1 MKSFVTGGAGFLG
14 SAVVSRLLARGDDV
28 VALARSDAAATQLT
42 RLGARP
48 VRGDITDAPTLDQ
61 LLTDVDLMFHIAGD
75 YRVGIKESE
84 HEAMFRAN
92 VDGTTIVLS
101 AAITAAVSKIVYV
114 STVGVFGN
122 TRGKVVDETY
132 DRPDRDFLSYYDATK
147 YMAHRVAVARAAA
160 GAPLVIAQ
168 PGAVYGPGDHSELGA
183 QIDQAARGKYTIRA
197 FPELGFTMSYL
208 DDVADGIVLAQ
219 TKGQPGESYVLGG
232 EVTRLGTV
240 VDAVADLTGNKRARI
255 KLPSTVF
262 KAATP
267 SRLAGGTGDGNGP
280 EPARDHP
287 GQQGRHLLGDERQ
300 GGAGARVHARA
311 VSTRGCATFSARAEP
326 PHASARAG
334 RRRRLA
340 RRCLLARE
348 VGDQRLFLGRRDAG
362 ALLDHVLD
370 QRLRLRRAAGMVR
383 GGSAV
388 AGAAARLDERRPVG
402 GAPRCAGVDDW
413 PPPDVPPL
421 FAANELW

>member
-28 VALARSDAAATQLT
+28 VALARSDAAATQLN

-61 LLTDVDLMFHIAGD
+61 LLTDVDLMFHLAGD

-84 HEAMFRAN
+84 HEEMFRTN
-92 VDGTTIVLS
+92 VDGTTIILS

-147 YMAHRVAVARAAA
+147 YMAHRVAVGRAAA

-183 QIDQAARGKYTIRA
+183 QIDQAARGRYTIRA

-232 EVTRLGTV
+232 EVTRLGAI
-240 VDAVADLTGNKRARI
+240 VDAVADLTGHKRARI

-267 SRLAGGTGDGNGP
+267 LGSLVGRVMGTGPNLHEIIRASKDVTYWATSAKAERELGYTP
-280 EPARDHP
+280 RSLD
-287 GQQGRHLLGDERQ
+287 QGLHDLLGSR
-300 GGAGARVHARA
+300 
-311 VSTRGCATFSARAEP
+311 
-326 PHASARAG
+326 
-334 RRRRLA
+334 
-340 RRCLLARE
+340 
-348 VGDQRLFLGRRDAG
+348 
-362 ALLDHVLD
+362 
-370 QRLRLRRAAGMVR
+370 
-383 GGSAV
+383 
-388 AGAAARLDERRPVG
+388 
-402 GAPRCAGVDDW
+402 
-413 PPPDVPPL
+413 
-421 FAANELW
+421 

>member
-28 VALARSDAAATQLT
+28 VALARSDEAATQLN

-84 HEAMFRAN
+84 HEEMFRTN
-92 VDGTTIVLS
+92 VDGATIVLS

-232 EVTRLGTV
+232 EVTRLGTI
-240 VDAVADLTGNKRARI
+240 VDAVADLTGHKRARI

-262 KAATP
+262 KAVTP
-267 SRLAGGTGDGNGP
+267 VGSLVGRVMGTGPNLHEIIRASKDVTYWATSAKAERELGYTPRSLDQGL
-280 EPARDHP
+280 RD
-287 GQQGRHLLGDERQ
+287 LLG
-300 GGAGARVHARA
+300 
-311 VSTRGCATFSARAEP
+311 TR
-326 PHASARAG
+326 
-334 RRRRLA
+334 
-340 RRCLLARE
+340 
-348 VGDQRLFLGRRDAG
+348 
-362 ALLDHVLD
+362 
-370 QRLRLRRAAGMVR
+370 
-383 GGSAV
+383 
-388 AGAAARLDERRPVG
+388 
-402 GAPRCAGVDDW
+402 
-413 PPPDVPPL
+413 
-421 FAANELW
+421 

>member
-28 VALARSDAAATQLT
+28 VALARSDEAATQLN

-61 LLTDVDLMFHIAGD
+61 LLTDVDLMFHLAGD

-84 HEAMFRAN
+84 HEEMFRTN
-92 VDGTTIVLS
+92 VDGTTIILS

-147 YMAHRVAVARAAA
+147 YMAHRVAVGRAAA

-183 QIDQAARGKYTIRA
+183 QIDQAARGRYTIRA

-232 EVTRLGTV
+232 EVTRLGTI
-240 VDAVADLTGNKRARI
+240 VDAVADLTGHKRARI

-267 SRLAGGTGDGNGP
+267 LGSLVGRVMGTGPNLHEIIRASKDVTYWATSAKAERELGYTPRSLDQGL
-280 EPARDHP
+280 RD
-287 GQQGRHLLGDERQ
+287 LLG
-300 GGAGARVHARA
+300 
-311 VSTRGCATFSARAEP
+311 TR
-326 PHASARAG
+326 
-334 RRRRLA
+334 
-340 RRCLLARE
+340 
-348 VGDQRLFLGRRDAG
+348 
-362 ALLDHVLD
+362 
-370 QRLRLRRAAGMVR
+370 
-383 GGSAV
+383 
-388 AGAAARLDERRPVG
+388 
-402 GAPRCAGVDDW
+402 
-413 PPPDVPPL
+413 
-421 FAANELW
+421 

>member
-28 VALARSDAAATQLT
+28 VALARSDDAATQLN

-84 HEAMFRAN
+84 HEVMFRTN
-92 VDGTTIVLS
+92 VDGTTIILS
-101 AAITAAVSKIVYV
+101 AAITAAVSKIVYI

-132 DRPDRDFLSYYDATK
+132 ERPDRDFLSYYDATK

-160 GAPLVIAQ
+160 GAPLVIVQ

-197 FPELGFTMSYL
+197 FPELGFTMSYV

-232 EVTRLGTV
+232 EVTRLGAI
-240 VDAVADLTGNKRARI
+240 VDSVADLTGHKRARI

-262 KAATP
+262 QAATP
-267 SRLAGGTGDGNGP
+267 LGSLVGRVMGTGPNLHEIIRASKDVTHWATSAKAERELGYT
-280 EPARDHP
+280 ARSLD
-287 GQQGRHLLGDERQ
+287 QGLRDLLGSR
-300 GGAGARVHARA
+300 
-311 VSTRGCATFSARAEP
+311 
-326 PHASARAG
+326 
-334 RRRRLA
+334 
-340 RRCLLARE
+340 
-348 VGDQRLFLGRRDAG
+348 
-362 ALLDHVLD
+362 
-370 QRLRLRRAAGMVR
+370 
-383 GGSAV
+383 
-388 AGAAARLDERRPVG
+388 
-402 GAPRCAGVDDW
+402 
-413 PPPDVPPL
+413 
-421 FAANELW
+421 